1 MNRCFVILFV
11 IFLLACQTAPTPF
24 EQFLN
29 AQPITEYDL
38 LIYHGTLVD
47 GTGQPAYL
55 ADVLVNADTIAFVG
69 VVDTSLVKADRII
82 NATGKVVTPGFIDM
96 HAHGDP
102 LTTPDFRN
110 FLAMGVTTIVLGKD
124 GSSPE
129 YENLAEWM
137 QRVEDTVPV
146 AEACAAGVTVTADV
160 YPYTASYTGIGIVFP
175 NWAKPSQK
183 LGAEVPR
190 HGFHQV
196 GSRRNLVIGKSSRS
210 VSN

>member
-1 MNRCFVILFV
+1 MHRYFIIFFTITLFS
-11 IFLLACQTAPTPF
+11 CQSTPTPF
-24 EQFLN
+24 EQFLSTQATN
-29 AQPITEYDL
+29 QYDL
-38 LIYHGTLVD
+38 LIHHGTLVD
-47 GTGQPAYL
+47 GTVQPAYL

-69 VVDTSLVKADRII
+69 TVDTSLLEVERIMD
-82 NATGKVVTPGFIDM
+82 ATGKVVTPGFIDM

-102 LTTPDFRN
+102 LTTPDFHN
-110 FLAMGVTTIVLGKD
+110 FLAMGVTTIALGKD

-146 AEACAAGVTVTADV
+146 AETCAAGVTVTADV

-175 NWAKPSQK
+175 DWALPPQK